1 MSGPFGIV
9 HSLAIQLMTILFKK
23 RIFLFIINGLGL
35 GNAVRCHGIIQGLR
49 AQGATVA
56 IATANNGLWYF
67 HHNTDW
73 QSLHELDAFH
83 YAANLQGKLSVAG
96 TVKNFFKYSKILYKN
111 VKSLRHLLTCVE
123 PHVIVTDSDYS
134 CTLVRHRGIP
144 VVAINNANEVET
156 LYHRF
161 SDRPRSI
168 RPHFWTI
175 EHHDALFHRLIPDMT
190 ISPALE
196 SGQHQTHPRLHTVGP
211 IVRRGLPCR
220 VRRSG
225 LHRVVVLLSGSAFAS
240 HIHFTL
246 PHYPVA
252 IDVIGRQTP
261 KGVDPLPQG
270 VVFHGKVAD
279 TRPLL
284 QQADMLVVN
293 GGFSAISEGFWLGI
307 PMVVAPVAYHAE
319 QWVNARLIQHLG
331 VGTLVAEGNLEQA
344 LLASLD
350 RVEHYRQSYEQLPIP
365 DDGAAQATKLLMEL
379 AFSLPNP

>member
-1 MSGPFGIV
+1 
-9 HSLAIQLMTILFKK
+9 MTTFLKPLT
-23 RIFLFIINGLGL
+23 FLFIINGLGL

-67 HHNTDW
+67 QHHTDW
-73 QSLHELDAFH
+73 QSLHELEALH
-83 YAANLQGKLSVAG
+83 YAATPEGTLSVVG
-96 TVKNFFKYSKILYKN
+96 TAKNFFRYSNILYQN
-111 VKSLRHLLTCVE
+111 AQHLRYLMDHVK

-134 CTLVRHRGIP
+134 STLVRHRGIP

-175 EHHDALFHRLIPDMT
+175 EHHDALFHRLIPDMV

-196 SGQHQTHPRLHTVGP
+196 SRQHQAHPRLHTVGP
-211 IVRRGLPCR
+211 IVRCGLPCR

-240 HIHFTL
+240 HIHFTQ

-261 KGVDPLPQG
+261 TGGDHLPQG

-307 PMVVAPVAYHAE
+307 PMVVAPVANHAE

-331 VGTLVAEGNLEQA
+331 VGTMVAEGNLEQA
-344 LLASLD
+344 LLASLNKVD
-350 RVEHYRQSYEQLPIP
+350 DYRQSYEQLPIP
-365 DDGAAQATKLLMEL
+365 VDGAAQATKLLIEL
-379 AFSLPNP
+379 AASQSGA